1 MNYIPKYYLAV
12 LSLIFFLG
20 CDTIK
25 TKNNFPDLRYTH
37 LPTISLSVSKVEV
50 VNKYQ
55 PKFKKPNVESE
66 FPILP
71 SVALRNWFNDRLSAS
86 GGSDFIR
93 ATVLNASVVE
103 VPLKRRDGIR
113 GIFTR
118 DQTERYDAVLSA
130 KIEIFDSLG
139 VLKGTV
145 SSKAKNSQTVAEG
158 TTLAKRELIWFTML
172 EAMMKDLNRSLENQ
186 IRKFFKPWLT

>member
-1 MNYIPKYYLAV
+1 M
-12 LSLIFFLG
+12 
-20 CDTIK
+20 
-25 TKNNFPDLRYTH
+25 TKNNLYCLIDLSYFIFYRY
-37 LPTISLSVSKVEV
+37 
-50 VNKYQ
+50 Y
-55 PKFKKPNVESE
+55 
-66 FPILP
+66 
-71 SVALRNWFNDRLSAS
+71 ALRNWFNDRLSAL

>member
-71 SVALRNWFNDRLSAS
+71 SVPLR
-86 GGSDFIR
+86 
-93 ATVLNASVVE
+93 
-103 VPLKRRDGIR
+103 K
-113 GIFTR
+113 
-118 DQTERYDAVLSA
+118 
-130 KIEIFDSLG
+130 
-139 VLKGTV
+139 
-145 SSKAKNSQTVAEG
+145 
-158 TTLAKRELIWFTML
+158 
-172 EAMMKDLNRSLENQ
+172 
-186 IRKFFKPWLT
+186 